1 MAQALATHIQTH
13 IIQYHLQGEMPDRTE
28 SWDTVTNLRQTTK
41 IVTAGAACV
50 RAQLRETL
58 RRVVKSL
65 DEIICHMLRLHK
77 GRSEI

>member
-1 MAQALATHIQTH
+1 MAQGLDPHIQTH

-28 SWDTVTNLRQTTK
+28 SRDTVTNLRQTTK

-50 RAQLRETL
+50 RAQLRETP

-65 DEIICHMLRLHK
+65 VEIIGYMLRLHK
-77 GRSEI
+77 GTSEI

>member
-13 IIQYHLQGEMPDRTE
+13 IIQYHLQGEMPDGTE
-28 SWDTVTNLRQTTK
+28 SWDTVTSLRQTTK

-65 DEIICHMLRLHK
+65 DEMIGHMLRLHK
-77 GRSEI
+77 GTSEI